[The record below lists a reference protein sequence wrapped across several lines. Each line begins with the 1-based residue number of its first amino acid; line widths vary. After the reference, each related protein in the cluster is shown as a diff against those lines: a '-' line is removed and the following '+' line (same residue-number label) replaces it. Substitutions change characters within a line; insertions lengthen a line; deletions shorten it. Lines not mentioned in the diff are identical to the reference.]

1 MDSDAISSEIE
12 RRKQKQTLREKCLPT
27 IQATWK
33 HCSKSQ
39 NIIKLILFALTLAV
53 ASARA
58 QNTPGFNNKSQ
69 EKIMTPN
76 TVETRIGKLS
86 FPNGFPTEETA
97 RKIFD
102 EMDYQRAVQAYLWAY
117 PAVSFESIR
126 IATTRDLGAD
136 LNDMVIADN
145 FADPKGLWLTAND
158 TTIYALAN
166 VDLGKSG
173 PVVVEIPPGAI
184 VGILDDFWQ
193 RSIADVGLPGP
204 DGAKGGKFLLLPPGY
219 KGDTLQTG
227 YHVLQGTMNNY
238 NVMVRGIVV
247 NDDKDAAVQN
257 VKRVKVYP
265 LSESSNPKPNKFISM
280 SGKVVDTTPP
290 KGMAYW
296 ERLSAFINN
305 NPVQARDL
313 FYMGMLK
320 PLGIEKGK
328 EFKPDPRQR
337 AILEEAARMG
347 DAMGRV
353 MLFEGPERFG
363 QPEPF
368 PGTKWHWVFQVNP
381 VQQTDAYGQIDERLH
396 YTYGAIYTT
405 PALGVMKAGPG
416 GNYVQAFKDK
426 DGNRLDGGKSYR
438 LHVPANAPAE
448 AFWSLTLYDTATRSM
463 IQNPSNDSARSSL
476 DKLKTNAD
484 GSVDLYFGPVRSARA
499 ALEANYIETVTGKGF
514 YPMFR
519 FYSPKEGLFDGT
531 WKLPDVELIKN

>member
-1 MDSDAISSEIE
+1 MKIKHLKSFITAAAGIALLVTTMTTGALA
-12 RRKQKQTLREKCLPT
+12 QTT
-27 IQATWK
+27 D
-33 HCSKSQ
+33 
-39 NIIKLILFALTLAV
+39 
-53 ASARA
+53 
-58 QNTPGFNNKSQ
+58 
-69 EKIMTPN
+69 
-76 TVETRIGKLS
+76 TRLGKLN
-86 FPNGFPTEETA
+86 FENGFPTEETT
-97 RKIFD
+97 RKLFD

-126 IATTRDLGAD
+126 VATKRDIGAD
-136 LNDMVIADN
+136 LGDMIIADN
-145 FADPKGLWLTAND
+145 FADAKGVWLTAND

-166 VDLGKSG
+166 IDLGKSG

-184 VGILDDFWQ
+184 VGMIDDFWQ

-204 DGAKGGKFLLLPPGY
+204 DGPKGGKFLLLPPGY
-219 KGDTLQTG
+219 KGEVPESG
-227 YHVLQGTMNNY
+227 YHVLKAGMNNY
-238 NVMVRGIVV
+238 NAMVRGIVQ
-247 NDDKDAAVQN
+247 NGDKDAAVQN
-257 VKRVKVYP
+257 VKQVKVYP

-280 SGKVVDTTPP
+280 SGKVIDTTPP
-290 KGMAYW
+290 TGMAYW

-305 NPVQARDL
+305 NPVQTRDL
-313 FYMGMLK
+313 FYMAMLK

-328 EFKPDPRQR
+328 EFKPDARQR
-337 AILEEAARMG
+337 AILEEAARVG

-353 MLFEGPERFG
+353 MLFEGPERFR

-368 PGTKWHWVFQVNP
+368 PGAKWHWVFQVNP
-381 VQQTDAYGQIDERLH
+381 IQQTDAYGQIDERLH

-416 GNYVQAFKDK
+416 GNYIQAFKDK
-426 DGNRLDGGKSYR
+426 DGNRFDGGKKYH

-484 GSVDLYFGPVRSARA
+484 GSIDLYFGPAGTA
-499 ALEANYIETVTGKGF
+499 PAGWEANWIETVPGKGF

-531 WKLPDVELIKN
+531 WKLADIELMK

>member
-1 MDSDAISSEIE
+1 MKTAHKHAVLAAVLTGALSFTSAHAQTPDSV
-12 RRKQKQTLREKCLPT
+12 Q
-27 IQATWK
+27 
-33 HCSKSQ
+33 
-39 NIIKLILFALTLAV
+39 
-53 ASARA
+53 
-58 QNTPGFNNKSQ
+58 
-69 EKIMTPN
+69 
-76 TVETRIGKLS
+76 TRIGTLS
-86 FPNGFPTEETA
+86 FENGYPSEETA
-97 RKIFD
+97 RKLFD

-126 IATTRDLGAD
+126 IATNRDLGAD
-136 LNDMVIADN
+136 LNDMIIADN
-145 FADPKGLWLTAND
+145 YADPKGLWLTAND

-173 PVVVEIPPGAI
+173 PVVVEVPPGAI

-219 KGDTLQTG
+219 KGDIPQTG

-238 NVMVRGIVV
+238 NAMVRGIVQ
-247 NDDKDAAVQN
+247 NGDKDAAVQN
-257 VKRVKVYP
+257 VKQVKVYP

-280 SGKVVDTTPP
+280 SGKVIDTTPP
-290 KGMAYW
+290 TGMAYW

-305 NPVQARDL
+305 NPVQERDL

-337 AILEEAARMG
+337 AILEEAARVG

-353 MLFEGPERFG
+353 MLFEGPERFR

-368 PGTKWHWVFQVNP
+368 PGAKWHWVFQVNP
-381 VQQTDAYGQIDERLH
+381 IQQPDAYGQIDERLH

-426 DGNRLDGGKSYR
+426 DGNRLLGGKSYR

-484 GSVDLYFGPVRSARA
+484 GSIELYFGPAGSAPA
-499 ALEANYIETVTGKGF
+499 GLQANWIEIVPGRGF
-514 YPMFR
+514 YPMMR
-519 FYSPKEGLFDGT
+519 FYSPKAGLFDGT
-531 WKLPDVELIKN
+531 WKLSDIELVK

>member
-1 MDSDAISSEIE
+1 MKTAH
-12 RRKQKQTLREKCLPT
+12 KQ
-27 IQATWK
+27 A
-33 HCSKSQ
+33 
-39 NIIKLILFALTLAV
+39 FLAV
-53 ASARA
+53 VLIGALPFTSAYAQTPDSVPTRA
-58 QNTPGFNNKSQ
+58 GTLNFERGYPTP
-69 EKIMTPN
+69 
-76 TVETRIGKLS
+76 ETTQKV
-86 FPNGFPTEETA
+86 
-97 RKIFD
+97 FD

-126 IATTRDLGAD
+126 IGTNRDLGAD
-136 LNDMVIADN
+136 FNDLIIADN
-145 FADPKGLWLTAND
+145 YADPKGVWLTAND

-173 PVVVEIPPGAI
+173 PIVLEIPPGAI

-193 RSIADVGLPGP
+193 RSISDIGLPGP

-219 KGDTLQTG
+219 KGDIPQTG

-238 NVMVRGIVV
+238 NAMVRGIIV
-247 NDDKDAAVQN
+247 NDDKDGAVQN

-265 LSESSNPKPNKFISM
+265 LSESGNPKPNKFISM
-280 SGKVVDTTPP
+280 SGKVMETTPP
-290 KGMAYW
+290 MGMAFW
-296 ERLSAFINN
+296 ERLAAFIDN
-305 NPVQARDL
+305 NPVQERDL
-313 FYMGMLK
+313 FYMAMLK

-328 EFKPDPRQR
+328 EFKPDARQR
-337 AILEEAARMG
+337 AILEEAARTG

-353 MLFEGPERFG
+353 MLFDGPDRFRQVGEGLG
-363 QPEPF
+363 VEPF

-381 VQQTDAYGQIDERLH
+381 IQQTDAYGQIDERLH

-448 AFWSLTLYDTATRSM
+448 QFWSLTLYDAATRSM

-476 DKLKTNAD
+476 DKLKSNGD
-484 GSVDLYFGPVRSARA
+484 GSVDLYFGPAGSAPA
-499 ALEANYIETVTGKGF
+499 GLQANWIETVPGKGF
-514 YPMFR
+514 YPMMR
-519 FYSPKEGLFDGT
+519 FYSPKAGLFDGT
-531 WKLPDVELIKN
+531 WKLSDIELLK